1 VCVCVCV
8 HSTTPCCEGKAKAK
22 NNNKKENNTQRRSRQ
37 VRPRSTEPLQFKCEK
52 KKKMP
57 LQREWTGCTSR
68 CQLQLQAGNAYTLQ
82 QQKQW
87 LTIRPTKYEATAKHE
102 IKTKE

>member
-1 VCVCVCV
+1 VCVCVCTV
-8 HSTTPCCEGKAKAK
+8 PPLAAKAK
-22 NNNKKENNTQRRSRQ
+22 PKQRTTTKKKTTLSEEADKSGHAVQNRYSSN
-37 VRPRSTEPLQFKCEK
+37 VK